1 MKIFKRYAAFFLIGG
16 VGYALI
22 ELLWRGRTHWTMVIA
37 GGICFMLFS
46 YISIAFAE
54 SSLIFK
60 ATLSALSVT
69 VVELVFG
76 VVFNVILEMNVWDY
90 SGVPFNFLGQICP
103 RFTLMWGGL
112 ALVFIPIAESL
123 NKRFGVLP
131 IV

>member
-1 MKIFKRYAAFFLIGG
+1 MKGLKRYAAFFIIGG

-37 GGICFMLFS
+37 GGICFMMFS
-46 YISIAFAE
+46 FIAEAFRE
-54 SSLIFK
+54 KPLVYK
-60 ATLSALSVT
+60 AALSAVSVT

-76 VVFNVILEMNVWDY
+76 VVFNVILGMHVWDY

-103 RFTLMWGGL
+103 RFTLMWGAL
-112 ALVFIPIAESL
+112 ALVFIPIAEAL